1 MDFWTDVHYITESFN
16 KIIHLINPLWFVA
29 VWIIIH
35 VWFDVIYRKF
45 TTVDYING
53 LAGLSGFNEIERSFW
68 RNELVFKAPKFVV
81 DLLSNLIFLFYTPV
95 SYELKTYVFLII
107 VIGFFLKSIP
117 IVFGRT
123 NLILYFRDF
132 FDLLTITLLFVLGI
146 ASFDSFLVKGALV
159 LTLVLLIFRTK
170 AIFFAPIKLP
180 NTNNFYNRRY
190 FTVELLSI
198 RESHAYLD
206 IFFKLM
212 TAMMLMTINDFSF
225 IIPLIGCHLFFVYLR
240 KLSFTDGYSAL
251 TSSKISYFD
260 TNGIPFEYIGIFLG
274 AILATVAFFSRDVL
288 VIVPISV
295 LFVVLM
301 VFLRKHRAQKFEDT
315 HNFYLIVDPSA
326 RVNFNKLALR
336 LYRRVVYLNPNK
348 KETIFSKL
356 ESMFNGISNDLI
368 VLNAFSFHYRIYKST
383 FSITDITK
391 ENVRN
396 ILFIHD
402 NKKEVTLQDEEVLSI
417 TEYQLNQAL
426 QNVYCCIDFFDFDI
440 LLSDDKSAVKLNSS
454 LNRIRLQMEAAYEK
468 ISSTD
473 DVMISSNSERNWDM
487 PLEEKINIDL
497 SLEGSKHNH
506 YLLKFVFQQ
515 PEIDATKNISL
526 HGIHEL
532 ATIFRQMHED
542 PSPSTRFI
550 EIINLCEILSCY
562 CMAIIYA
569 KNETTGAD
577 FWLSNETIGHS
588 VDRSMP
594 LQVSFGAV
602 MSRIR
607 LWEDEFDPSKNDSLL
622 AEKLFAF
629 LNFPLNDFCKFDQL
643 SSFAFE
649 DLKIGDKK
657 GLKGRVT
664 VQLFLDFITGVRNK
678 TRGHGA
684 MTKVD
689 FEVYVE
695 LEVIVL
701 HLLNQFSLLPGNL
714 INLVETD
721 DADHVA
727 LSYKTGGLISFIPVD
742 WSKHEKYV
750 NPYLKDAEQS
760 ELKNVSNTINQFVN
774 SLHTNK
780 MYWYVSNEG
789 STEIWNLDRFIQ
801 VDHGK
806 AYLFSEQKKNG
817 TKHFISYSTGKHSN
831 LKDAGIDLEN

>member
-1 MDFWTDVHYITESFN
+1 
-16 KIIHLINPLWFVA
+16 
-29 VWIIIH
+29 
-35 VWFDVIYRKF
+35 
-45 TTVDYING
+45 
-53 LAGLSGFNEIERSFW
+53 
-68 RNELVFKAPKFVV
+68 
-81 DLLSNLIFLFYTPV
+81 
-95 SYELKTYVFLII
+95 
-107 VIGFFLKSIP
+107 
-117 IVFGRT
+117 
-123 NLILYFRDF
+123 
-132 FDLLTITLLFVLGI
+132 
-146 ASFDSFLVKGALV
+146 
-159 LTLVLLIFRTK
+159 
-170 AIFFAPIKLP
+170 
-180 NTNNFYNRRY
+180 
-190 FTVELLSI
+190 
-198 RESHAYLD
+198 
-206 IFFKLM
+206 
-212 TAMMLMTINDFSF
+212 MMLMTINDFSF

-288 VIVPISV
+288 AIVPISV

-301 VFLRKHRAQKFEDT
+301 VFLRKYRAQKFEDT

-326 RVNFNKLALR
+326 RINFNKLALR

-348 KETIFSKL
+348 KETVFSKV

-402 NKKEVTLQDEEVLSI
+402 HKKEVTIQDEEVLSI

-440 LLSDDKSAVKLNSS
+440 LLSEDKSEVKLNSS
-454 LNRIRLQMEAAYEK
+454 LNRIRFQMEAAYEK

-473 DVMISSNSERNWDM
+473 DVMISSNRERKWDM
-487 PLEEKINIDL
+487 PLEEKINIEL

-526 HGIHEL
+526 YGIHEL

-569 KNETTGAD
+569 KNETSGAD
-577 FWLSNETIGHS
+577 FWLSEGTNEHS
-588 VDRSMP
+588 VERSMP
-594 LQVSFGAV
+594 AQVSFGAV

-607 LWEDEFDPSKNDSLL
+607 LWKDEFDPSKNDSLL
-622 AEKLFAF
+622 AEKLFEF
-629 LNFPLNDFCKFDQL
+629 LNFPLSDRCRFDQL

-657 GLKGRVT
+657 GLKGKVT
-664 VQLFLDFITGVRNK
+664 IQMFLDFITGVRNK

-701 HLLNQFSLLPGNL
+701 HLLNQFSLLPGNV
-714 INLVETD
+714 INLVEAD

-750 NPYLKDAEQS
+750 NPYLKDTERA
-760 ELKNVSNTINQFVN
+760 ELKNVSNTINQIFN
-774 SLHTNK
+774 TLQTNK
-780 MYWYVSNEG
+780 MYWYVPKEG
-789 STEIWNLDRFIQ
+789 ATEIWNLDRFIQ